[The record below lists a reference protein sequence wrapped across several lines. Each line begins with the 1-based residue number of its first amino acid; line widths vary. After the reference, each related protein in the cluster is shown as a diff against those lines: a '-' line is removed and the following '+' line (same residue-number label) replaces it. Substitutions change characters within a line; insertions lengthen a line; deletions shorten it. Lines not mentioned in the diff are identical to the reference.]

1 MQQHIFD
8 VLAKIKRPSFSDIAH
23 LFKQIL
29 WEKDIARGKEH
40 GAAYL
45 MLLAAFGAFL
55 LEMAFHH
62 KGLEAFTALKAKAI
76 TIFYGV
82 EPIAV
87 EAISSR
93 QVADLLLIAALIR
106 IIFGVAIGTLDLLLH
121 QRIKGEPF
129 DWPGMITVSLV
140 NGIYLLTAIFTF
152 ANPFFEKLVDYY
164 VHAIRNVPT
173 LVHLDGW
180 LALLTAC
187 LMADFCYYWSHR
199 MSHKIRLFW
208 CLGHVSHHRT
218 QNLTQL
224 TQSVDPQSAFLDVAG
239 GRAFVLLLMPVITQ
253 VLSFDVTRS
262 GWGLIVILMFD
273 AWTNPSHSITL
284 YQAEIKSP
292 LLRWF
297 RTIFVT
303 PGVHYTH
310 HSREKGHNKDFGCNF
325 GARFTLWDRL
335 FGTYVEPPQYIP
347 KTGLYGEQ
355 DYIRNPVRFVA
366 HPFHRMYLELKL
378 NSIVHWPKI
387 LFGKTTYHPPV
398 RVESKY

>member
-1 MQQHIFD
+1 MLHFISAKRIF
-8 VLAKIKRPSFSDIAH
+8 KRPSSAGVSKFIREI
-23 LFKQIL
+23 F
-29 WEKDIARGKEH
+29 WEKDIVPGKEH
-40 GAAYL
+40 RAAYF
-45 MLLAAFGAFL
+45 LLIAAFGAFL

-62 KGLEAFTALKAKAI
+62 KGIEAFSILKAKAV
-76 TIFYGV
+76 TVFYGT
-82 EPIAV
+82 EPVIM

-93 QVADLLLIAALIR
+93 QIADLLLIAALVR
-106 IIFGVAIGTLDLLLH
+106 IIFGIIVGALDLLLH

-140 NGIYLLTAIFTF
+140 NSIYLLTAIFTF

-164 VHAIRNVPT
+164 VQLVRHVPT
-173 LVHLDGW
+173 LVKLDGW

-199 MSHKIRLFW
+199 LSHKVRLFW

-224 TQSVDPQSAFLDVAG
+224 TQSVDPQSAILDVAG
-239 GRAFVLLLMPVITQ
+239 GRAFVLLFMPVITQ
-253 VLSFDVTRS
+253 LLSFDVTQS
-262 GWGLIVILMFD
+262 GWGLIVILLFD

-284 YQAEIKSP
+284 YQAEIKLP
-292 LLRWF
+292 LLRWL
-297 RTIFVT
+297 RSIFVT
-303 PGVHYTH
+303 PAVHYTH

-325 GARFTLWDRL
+325 GARFTLWDRV
-335 FGTYVEPPQYIP
+335 FGTYVEPPQHIP

-355 DYIRNPVRFVA
+355 DYIRNPVRYVA

-387 LFGKTTYHPPV
+387 LFGKTTYHPPI
-398 RVESKY
+398 RVDSKY